1 MEKQNM
7 VSNNPYQKLSS
18 AATPHVSV
26 PNNSTD
32 DPASADNDTLGGESL
47 SGSLP
52 EAKHTD
58 TTAASSIWAAGEDSG
73 KEETGDDSI
82 FSSGLSSTQDE
93 AFSPMPPS
101 KDTRSS
107 TETGKTGLPAAKAYH
122 SAAGEKP
129 AVTGVSGIFAGGCDM
144 LDDLDEDEDD
154 DF

>member
-1 MEKQNM
+1 M
-7 VSNNPYQKLSS
+7 VSNDPCQKLSS